1 MKKNSAGVDNIP
13 NKLLKIA
20 AEVVAPSLTKIFIQS
35 IITGIFPEK
44 WKEVRVSP
52 LYKNGAKMTQATTA
66 QYRSFQL
73 FQKFTK
79 E

>member
-1 MKKNSAGVDNIP
+1 MKKKSACLDNIM

-20 AEVVAPSLTKIFIQS
+20 TEVVAPSLTKIFIQS

-44 WKEVRVSP
+44 WKEARVSP
-52 LYKNGAKMTQATTA
+52 KTIQATTA

-79 E
+79 K